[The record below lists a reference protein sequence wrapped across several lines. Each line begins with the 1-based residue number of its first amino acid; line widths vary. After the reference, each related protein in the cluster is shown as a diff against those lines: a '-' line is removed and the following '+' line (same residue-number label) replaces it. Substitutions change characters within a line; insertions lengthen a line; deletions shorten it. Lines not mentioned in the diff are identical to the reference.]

1 MISAIITAAGR
12 NRRMEEDQRSLGIE
26 IQNKLLL
33 DLHGKPVIIRSLEN
47 VLNTDVTESTIVLGY
62 FNKELTAVLKEYV
75 DVENIE
81 IILNTKIDVE
91 LSETLLNGVNNVRE
105 GLCLCVAADQPTVS
119 SKSLQEL
126 IDKALEYPDPGNIV
140 SILARKDKGYLNSTE
155 GLGMPFVCHSS
166 LLKKYL
172 PNRHDNLN
180 PILGD
185 MLDDGVIFYGVNPR
199 DELELTN
206 INYWDD
212 YLTVRKLFK

>member
-81 IILNTKIDVE
+81 IIVNTKIDVE
-91 LSETLLNGVNNVRE
+91 LSETLLNGVNNIRE
-105 GLCLCVAADQPTVS
+105 GL
-119 SKSLQEL
+119 
-126 IDKALEYPDPGNIV
+126 
-140 SILARKDKGYLNSTE
+140 
-155 GLGMPFVCHSS
+155 
-166 LLKKYL
+166 
-172 PNRHDNLN
+172 
-180 PILGD
+180 
-185 MLDDGVIFYGVNPR
+185 
-199 DELELTN
+199 
-206 INYWDD
+206 
-212 YLTVRKLFK
+212 